1 MGKLMLDSD
10 TTTMR
15 DFADI
20 YTQSL
25 GTAGSRAV
33 GVYISKIPSS
43 CSISDIYHSCHT
55 HLKSERTAE
64 HSPHLF
70 YTLASDE

>member
-1 MGKLMLDSD
+1 MPINKNDSD
-10 TTTMR
+10 QSNHFFDKQRYIYSYTMAVR

-25 GTAGSRAV
+25 RAE

-43 CSISDIYHSCHT
+43 PDIN
-55 HLKSERTAE
+55 
-64 HSPHLF
+64 
-70 YTLASDE
+70 

>member
-1 MGKLMLDSD
+1 MPINKNDSD
-10 TTTMR
+10 QSNHFFDKQNSYTMAAR

-25 GTAGSRAV
+25 RAE

-43 CSISDIYHSCHT
+43 PDIN
-55 HLKSERTAE
+55 
-64 HSPHLF
+64 
-70 YTLASDE
+70 